1 MNELMKNENI
11 ENMIYEIRGKQVMLD
26 SDLAKIY
33 HVETKRINEAV
44 KNNLDKFPDRY
55 SWILDNTSIRILR
68 SKISTLEIK
77 GQGKYS
83 KYAPR
88 VFTEQGVYMLATIL
102 KSKVA
107 TEVSIRIMDTFVKM
121 RHYINYTQDLLPH
134 KVLLIESK
142 LDEHSKKI
150 DKLFDKFNSKVIAK
164 DYVFFH
170 GEYYDAYSLV
180 QSILK
185 LAKKKLVIVDGY
197 ADKNVLDIIKDLKVN
212 AKIITKPNN
221 LLKKNL
227 VKQYNK
233 QYNNLEVIYN
243 DTFHD
248 RYFILDDKVV
258 YHCGTSL
265 NKIGRRTFSISLISD
280 KNICKSI
287 INEIKTIE

>member
-1 MNELMKNENI
+1 MNEIMEKENI
-11 ENMIYEIRGKQVMLD
+11 NIEDKIYKINGVEVMLD
-26 SDLAKIY
+26 SDLAELY

-44 KNNLDKFPDRY
+44 FRNKDKFPNRI
-55 SWILDNTSIRILR
+55 SWVTTKKEVSILWSQNATAN
-68 SKISTLEIK
+68 ISVKSRTN
-77 GQGKYS
+77 
-83 KYAPR
+83 PR

-134 KVLLIESK
+134 KILLIESK

-185 LAKKKLVIVDGY
+185 QAKKELVIVDGY
-197 ADKNVLDIIKDLKVN
+197 PDKNVLDIIKDLKVN
-212 AKIITKPNN
+212 VKIITKANN

-233 QYNNLEVIYN
+233 QYNNLEVVYN

-248 RYFILDDKVV
+248 RYFILDDKAV